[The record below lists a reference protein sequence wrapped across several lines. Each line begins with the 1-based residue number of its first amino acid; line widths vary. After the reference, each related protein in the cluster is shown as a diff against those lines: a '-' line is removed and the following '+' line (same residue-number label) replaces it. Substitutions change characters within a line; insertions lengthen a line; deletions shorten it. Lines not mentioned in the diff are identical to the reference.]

1 MIKIQ
6 FKTKTKG
13 LKLDL
18 KDKIRNI
25 PDFPKKGIVFR
36 DITTLLADRD
46 AFKVAI
52 DKMTEHYRD
61 EKIDL
66 TIGAEARGFIFGAV
80 LAYNLGT
87 GFIPVRK
94 PGKLPYKT
102 CETSY
107 DLEYGQNILQ
117 MHIDAV
123 KKGDRVLIVDDLVA
137 TGGTAKAKADLVE
150 KMGGKVVGL
159 SFLIELEFLNP
170 RKVLEGYDVFSLI
183 KYDSE

>member
-1 MIKIQ
+1 M
-6 FKTKTKG
+6 
-13 LKLDL
+13 DL
-18 KDKIRNI
+18 KDKIRNV

-36 DITTLLADRD
+36 DITTLLSDGD
-46 AFKVAI
+46 AFKYSV
-52 DKMTEHYRD
+52 DRMTEQYKGK
-61 EKIDL
+61 EIDL
-66 TIGAEARGFIFGAV
+66 VLGAEARGFIFGA
-80 LAYNLGT
+80 LIAYNLGI

-102 CETSY
+102 CQTSY
-107 DLEYGQNILQ
+107 DLEYGQNVLQ

-150 KMGGKVVGL
+150 KMGGEVVGFC
-159 SFLIELEFLNP
+159 FLIELEFLNP
-170 RKVLEGYDVFSLI
+170 RRLLEGYDIFSLI

>member
-1 MIKIQ
+1 M
-6 FKTKTKG
+6 
-13 LKLDL
+13 DL
-18 KDKIRNI
+18 KDKIRNV

-36 DITTLLADRD
+36 DITTLLSDGD
-46 AFKVAI
+46 AFKYSV
-52 DKMTEHYRD
+52 DRMTEQYKGK
-61 EKIDL
+61 EID
-66 TIGAEARGFIFGAV
+66 IVMGAEARGFIFGA
-80 LAYNLGT
+80 LIAYKLGI

-102 CETSY
+102 CQTSY
-107 DLEYGQNILQ
+107 DLEYGQNVLQ

-150 KMGGKVVGL
+150 KMGGEVVGFC
-159 SFLIELEFLNP
+159 FLIELEFLNP
-170 RKVLEGYDVFSLI
+170 RRLLKGYDIFSLI